1 VQLEEIQYSAGL
13 MEETN
18 FQDVG
23 QTVTSDM
30 LLECVLALDIPF
42 CVILYALLLGLS
54 FEL

>member
-1 VQLEEIQYSAGL
+1 

-18 FQDVG
+18 FQNQDVG

-54 FEL
+54 FELWLTLPAA